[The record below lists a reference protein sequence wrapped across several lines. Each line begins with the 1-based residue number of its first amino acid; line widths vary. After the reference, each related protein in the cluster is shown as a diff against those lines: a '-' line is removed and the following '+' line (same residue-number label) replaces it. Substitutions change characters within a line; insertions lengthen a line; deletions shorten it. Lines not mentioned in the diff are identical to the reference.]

1 MSGPLALLSRR
12 GLDVQYVLFAHRSS
26 GNIDKLRSVGPCVHD
41 GISWGCSAFH
51 PSLSRVSVFSVFG
64 SPCGLEFGVG
74 PYNVYLLMTEL
85 TTKEPTTKTNAA
97 SFWMGE
103 GSPSHFWRRKKE
115 KVSGQES
122 TGDSSLSYRGQ
133 GLHPAARARGGRRGP
148 PTGCS
153 PLSSPEFVLLA
164 LTRLKRQG
172 RAAGSQPSRLPSP
185 LAISLSTS
193 DKKSGVISCVCDF
206 WLVNSCWFS
215 KISLS

>member
-103 GSPSHFWRRKKE
+103 GSPSHFWRRKK
-115 KVSGQES
+115 KYADTPTQES
-122 TGDSSLSYRGQ
+122 KRTRGWEKDRVPTCTSRPGFWKDDQGNTVNTG
-133 GLHPAARARGGRRGP
+133 
-148 PTGCS
+148 
-153 PLSSPEFVLLA
+153 
-164 LTRLKRQG
+164 
-172 RAAGSQPSRLPSP
+172 AGSASRHGEGLGRVHPRDGGF
-185 LAISLSTS
+185 LSL
-193 DKKSGVISCVCDF
+193 V
-206 WLVNSCWFS
+206 
-215 KISLS
+215 